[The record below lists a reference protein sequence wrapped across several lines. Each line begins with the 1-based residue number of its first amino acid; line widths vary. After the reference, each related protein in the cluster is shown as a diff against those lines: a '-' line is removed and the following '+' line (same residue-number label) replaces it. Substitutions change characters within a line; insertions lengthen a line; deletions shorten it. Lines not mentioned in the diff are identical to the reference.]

1 MNQES
6 LRSRL
11 FIELD
16 CVTLDAK
23 KVAGDLTPSQLAWQ
37 PPGGLWSVAQ
47 VFEHLVIVDDLYL
60 GVMRP
65 LIYARNAAHAD
76 GGSASWEPSMMGW
89 MLVASLRSQRKL
101 PAPTLYQVTTP
112 PRDAVLD
119 AFKSRQH
126 VITTFLRAASALDWT
141 RVRFSSPAGRWI
153 RLNLGDAFMIL
164 TVHAQRHVK
173 QMEAVRDM
181 AGFPKR

>member
-1 MNQES
+1 MNQED

-23 KVAGDLTPSQLAWQ
+23 SVAGDLTSTQLLWN
-37 PPGGLWSVAQ
+37 PPGGGWSVGQ
-47 VFEHLVIVDDLYL
+47 ILEHLVVAHDSYL
-60 GVMRP
+60 AVMRP
-65 LIYARNAAHAD
+65 LIYARDAAHSENGNAA
-76 GGSASWEPSMMGW
+76 WEPSLAGW
-89 MLVASLRSQRKL
+89 MLVAGMRSPRRM
-101 PAPTLYQVTTP
+101 PTPGIWKVTTP
-112 PRDAVLD
+112 REGVLD
-119 AFKSRQH
+119 AFKNRQNT
-126 VITTFLRAASALDWT
+126 VTTFLRAASALDWT

-173 QMEAVRDM
+173 QMEQVRDKS
-181 AGFPKR
+181 GFPKA